1 MVKKA
6 VSTSSSSTTNKV
18 KKIAKNT
25 TTTKSLS
32 GKNSTAKKTTKTSKK
47 TASKKTASKKT
58 SKSSTTNKS
67 TTSTTEP
74 TTTELT
80 TSTEPTTVELSAND
94 DTTTTEVPEK
104 SQHLEAALKRTE
116 EMYDELIESF
126 DALVKQNKALLARA
140 KRNKKQSLKELNS
153 LYNKAIKEKK
163 PRKNRKPS
171 GFAKATPISDE
182 LCNFLNVPK
191 GSKVSRTTVT
201 KKVTK
206 YITEKNLQNPKNRK
220 EIILD
225 DALSKIVQVDDTDT
239 LTYFNIQKFITSHFL
254 PLTDTTTESTTV
266 TAV

>member
-6 VSTSSSSTTNKV
+6 VSTSTSSTTNKV
-18 KKIAKNT
+18 KKVAKNT

-32 GKNSTAKKTTKTSKK
+32 SKSSTAKKTTKTSKK
-47 TASKKTASKKT
+47 TVSKKTAGKKT
-58 SKSSTTNKS
+58 SKSSTTSKS

-74 TTTELT
+74 TTTEPT
-80 TSTEPTTVELSAND
+80 TSTEPTTTVELSAIDD

-153 LYNKAIKEKK
+153 VYNKAIKEKK

-182 LCNFLNVPK
+182 LCNFLSVF
-191 GSKVSRTTVT
+191 R
-201 KKVTK
+201 
-206 YITEKNLQNPKNRK
+206 
-220 EIILD
+220 IL
-225 DALSKIVQVDDTDT
+225 
-239 LTYFNIQKFITSHFL
+239 
-254 PLTDTTTESTTV
+254 
-266 TAV
+266 

>member
-6 VSTSSSSTTNKV
+6 VSTSTSSTTNKV
-18 KKIAKNT
+18 KKVAKN
-25 TTTKSLS
+25 TTKSLS
-32 GKNSTAKKTTKTSKK
+32 SKSSTAKKTTKTSKK
-47 TASKKTASKKT
+47 TVSKKTASKKT
-58 SKSSTTNKS
+58 SKSSTTSKS

-74 TTTELT
+74 TTTEPT
-80 TSTEPTTVELSAND
+80 TTVELSAIDD

-140 KRNKKQSLKELNS
+140 KRNKKQSLKELNFV
-153 LYNKAIKEKK
+153 YNKAIKEKK

-206 YITEKNLQNPKNRK
+206 
-220 EIILD
+220 
-225 DALSKIVQVDDTDT
+225 
-239 LTYFNIQKFITSHFL
+239 
-254 PLTDTTTESTTV
+254 
-266 TAV
+266 